1 MTDDAVT
8 NDTSTTTASA
18 SRQAKPLTVEF
29 CGELYPVA
37 PDAEFGIGRESDL
50 TIDDNPYLHRRFLT
64 LSRDHGM
71 WWLANVGTL
80 LTATVTDATGTMQ
93 AWLAPGAK
101 LPIVFQTMHVM
112 FSAGATTYDFT
123 ITSDEDWFGTAV
135 AADGSGGSTTV
146 LPITLTTTQRQLIV
160 ALAEG
165 VLTQTVPGRGTIPT
179 SAEAAAR
186 LGWSMTTFNRKL
198 DNVCDKLDKL
208 GVAGLRGGR
217 GKLATNRRARLVE
230 YAVTTRLVGVEDLPL
245 LDAAQDAA
253 AADEADE
260 GEQPGRQ
267 GAEG

>member
-1 MTDDAVT
+1 MRVVTAAV
-8 NDTSTTTASA
+8 
-18 SRQAKPLTVEF
+18 KPLTVEY
-29 CGELYPVA
+29 CGELYSVDPGV
-37 PDAEFGIGRESDL
+37 EFGIGREAEL
-50 TIDDNPYLHRRFLT
+50 TIDENPYLHRRFLT
-64 LSRDHGM
+64 VGHDFGM
-71 WWLANVGTL
+71 WWLSNVGTL

-123 ITSDEDWFGTAV
+123 ISSDEDYFNTAV
-135 AADGSGGSTTV
+135 QVDSSGGSTTV
-146 LPITLTTTQRQLIV
+146 LPVTLTTSQRQLIV

-165 VLTQTVPGRGTIPT
+165 VLTQSVPGRGTIPS
-179 SAEAAAR
+179 SAEAAER

-230 YAVTTRLVGVEDLPL
+230 YAVTTRLVGVDDLPL
-245 LDAAQDAA
+245 LEVATTRLDQSSPVG
-253 AADEADE
+253 E
-260 GEQPGRQ
+260 G
-267 GAEG
+267 GAHD

>member
-1 MTDDAVT
+1 M
-8 NDTSTTTASA
+8 
-18 SRQAKPLTVEF
+18 KPLTIDY
-29 CGELYPVA
+29 CGELYTVEEG
-37 PDAEFGIGRESDL
+37 AEFGIGREADL

-64 LSRDHGM
+64 VSSDFGM
-71 WWLANVGTL
+71 WWLSNVGTL
-80 LTATVTDATGTMQ
+80 LTATVTDASGTMQ

-123 ITSDEDWFGTAV
+123 ISSAEDYFNTSMSV
-135 AADGSGGSTTV
+135 DGAGGSTTV
-146 LPITLTTTQRQLIV
+146 LPVTLTTSQRQLIV

-165 VLTQTVPGRGTIPT
+165 VLTQSVPGRGTIPT

-245 LDAAQDAA
+245 LDARTGER
-253 AADEADE
+253 ADEPADD
-260 GEQPGRQ
+260 
-267 GAEG
+267 